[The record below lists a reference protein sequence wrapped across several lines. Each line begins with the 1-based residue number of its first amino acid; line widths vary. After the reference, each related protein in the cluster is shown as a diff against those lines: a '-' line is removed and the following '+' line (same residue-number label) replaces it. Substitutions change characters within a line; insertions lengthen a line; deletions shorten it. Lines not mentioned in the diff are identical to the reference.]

1 MKTFIQIQLLA
12 KILIAICIAGPLCAQ
27 SLNHVQG
34 NIMISL
40 DLEATPNY
48 LTYQLSRSMG
58 MELDLDF
65 EQVASVPLNVWLL
78 KFDHNTI
85 NEIRLL
91 QKVKFLSGVN
101 HAQYNHVIKLRNTP
115 NDSRF
120 NEQWQYINTGAS
132 TGTEGADLDMDLAW
146 DIATGGL
153 TAQGDTIVVAVIDDG
168 IDRNHEDLKDNLW
181 KNYAEIPN
189 NGIDDDNNGYIDD
202 YLGWNSIE
210 DNDNIDND
218 DHGTSVSGIIGAKGN
233 NGIGVAGVNWNVKI
247 MTINAI
253 PAPESGVVAAYSYVW
268 TQRKRYNDTNGLEGA
283 FVVAA
288 NSSFG
293 LGVSAEDTPIWC
305 DFYNVM
311 GEEGIVS
318 AGATSNSGVD
328 VDLTGD
334 VPSNCTSDYLIVVTN
349 ITWDDEK
356 RNAAGYGASS
366 VDLGAYGQNVFTTY
380 RNKSYSSSFGGTS
393 AATPHVTGVA
403 ALLYSMDCDE
413 LITEAKNN
421 PSGAALAV
429 KNYILDGVVP
439 NESLL
444 GITTSEGKLN
454 AANTLQLGVNACSDC
469 PPPIA
474 FTVDNTTPFSAEINW
489 SVVDGASSYDLRYRE
504 KGASN
509 WEEISSV
516 SPSYLLGSLI
526 ACSTYEVGLKSNC
539 TSGNSDFGFAQNV
552 LTTGCC
558 ELPELISADSEG
570 DNVFFTWSEDEF
582 VSTYLFEYRLL
593 GSEEWISETLTE
605 NNYVLTEVTPCISYE
620 ARLTSMCVDF
630 NSESEISDIIVF
642 TTECGSC
649 TGAGYCSLEDVLDN
663 GSEWLDSIAIGDIMF
678 KSGKDENAYGNYLGG
693 PSTSL
698 LRGSLVPLTLVPG
711 FTSTVYDEYFT
722 VWIDWNNDEMFDEET
737 ELAFESTEPS
747 SQEINGTLFVP
758 ETANLGSTRMRV
770 IMNFDTKQGPCGPG
784 TTAFRFGEVEDYCV
798 EVTNINS
805 TNNLLDGLEIS
816 LVSNPIV
823 EAINFDIISESSIEL
838 RAGVYMIDGKLV
850 LSETWITSAGNT
862 NHTLDATQLSSGLY
876 LVNVTDGN
884 RSSTY
889 KIIIL

>member
-1 MKTFIQIQLLA
+1 MKTCLQIQLIA
-12 KILIAICIAGPLCAQ
+12 TILLSLCIARPVYTQALD
-27 SLNHVQG
+27 HVQG
-34 NIMISL
+34 DIMISM

-48 LTYQLSRSMG
+48 LTQQLSRSMG
-58 MELDLDF
+58 IEVGLNF

-78 KFDHNTI
+78 KFDHNTV

-91 QKVKFLSGVN
+91 QKVKSLPGVN
-101 HAQYNHVIKLRNTP
+101 HAQYNHIVKLRNTP
-115 NDSRF
+115 NDARF
-120 NEQWQYINTGAS
+120 NEQWQYINAGGS
-132 TGTEGADLDMDLAW
+132 TGTAGADLDMDLAW

-168 IDRNHEDLKDNLW
+168 IDPDHEDLKDNLW
-181 KNYAEIPN
+181 RNYAEIPD
-189 NGIDDDNNGYIDD
+189 NGIDDDNNGYVDD
-202 YLGWNSIE
+202 YLGWNSNE
-210 DNDNIDND
+210 DNDNIAND

-233 NGIGVAGVNWNVKI
+233 NGIGVAGVNWDVKI

-268 TQRKRYNDTNGLEGA
+268 TQRKRYNDTNGAEGA

-293 LGVSAEDTPIWC
+293 LGIPAEEAPLWC
-305 DFYNVM
+305 DFYDVM
-311 GEEGIVS
+311 GEQGIIS
-318 AGATSNSGVD
+318 AGATSNSGIDVD
-328 VDLTGD
+328 VTGD

-349 ITWDDEK
+349 MTWDDEK

-366 VDLGAYGQNVFTTY
+366 VDLGAYGQNIFTTY
-380 RNKSYSSSFGGTS
+380 RNKSYNSSFGGTS

-403 ALLYSMDCDE
+403 ALLYSMDCDV

-429 KNYILDGVVP
+429 RNYILNGVAP

-444 GITTSEGKLN
+444 GITTTEGKLN
-454 AANTLQLGVNACSDC
+454 AANTMQLGVNACSDC

-474 FTVDNTTPFSAEINW
+474 FTVDNTMPFSAEFDW
-489 SVVDGASSYDLRYRE
+489 SDIDGASSYDLRYRE
-504 KGASN
+504 KGTSN

-516 SPSYLLGSLI
+516 SPPFSLGSLL
-526 ACSTYEVGLKSNC
+526 ACNTYEVGIKSNC

-552 LTTGCC
+552 MTTGCC

-570 DNVFFTWSEDEF
+570 DNVFFTWNENEF

-593 GSEEWISETLTE
+593 GSEEWISVTLTE
-605 NNYVLTEVTPCISYE
+605 NNFVLTEVTPCISYE
-620 ARLTSMCVDF
+620 ARLTSMCGDF

-649 TGAGYCSLEDVLDN
+649 TGSGYCSLEDVLDN
-663 GSEWLDSIAIGDIMF
+663 GSEWMDSIAIGDIMF

-698 LRGSLVPLTLVPG
+698 LKGSLVPLTLVPG
-711 FTSTVYDEYFT
+711 FTSTLYDEYFT
-722 VWIDWNNDEMFDEET
+722 VWIDWNNDEIFDEDT
-737 ELAFESTEPS
+737 ELAFESIEPTD
-747 SQEINGTLFVP
+747 QAINGTLFVP

-770 IMNFDTKQGPCGPG
+770 IMNFETKQGPCGPG

-798 EVTNINS
+798 DVTNINA
-805 TNNLLDGLEIS
+805 TNNLLNGLEIS
-816 LVSNPIV
+816 LVSNPVV
-823 EAINFDIISESSIEL
+823 ETINFDLISESSLEL
-838 RAGVYMIDGKLV
+838 RVGVYTIDGKQV
-850 LSETWITSAGNT
+850 LSKIWNASAGNT
-862 NHTLDATQLSSGLY
+862 IQSIDATQFSSGLY
-876 LVNVTDGN
+876 LINVTNGN

-889 KIIIL
+889 KVIIL